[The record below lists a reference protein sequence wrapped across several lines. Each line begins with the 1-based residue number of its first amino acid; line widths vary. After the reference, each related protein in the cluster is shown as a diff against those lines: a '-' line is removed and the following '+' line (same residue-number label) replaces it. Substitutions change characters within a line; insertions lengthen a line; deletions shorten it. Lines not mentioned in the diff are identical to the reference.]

1 MSIQAAACRL
11 SLPPDPGLRIILC
24 HMARRS
30 RSGTERRPRSLARRI
45 LVRLLQGIAL
55 ILIAS
60 ILGTLALRWIPLPT
74 SAVMAERRL
83 DAWWNH
89 RPYRLDYRWVPWIR
103 ISPHAALAVIA
114 AEDQNFTTHHGF
126 DFESIQKALDAHER
140 GRRLR
145 GASTISQ
152 QVAKNVFLW
161 SGRSFVR
168 KALEAYFTAVI
179 ELTWSKR
186 RILEVYLNVAEL
198 GEIISISIG
207 EQKGKGEEA
216 RRHVREDSGQAAGCR
231 AGNGIERAGRPA
243 TRCLPRR
250 RVSPRRLAR
259 EAGIPRPGGG
269 LGRQLGMDLGSRKA
283 HIPERSAIFQEK
295 SNAKARAHR
304 APEDHP
310 ALPGSGN
317 APRFLPSP
325 ALLAD
330 INTEEQAA
338 PRNARIQQP

>member
-1 MSIQAAACRL
+1 MGNMIGNRFSGCGNCSASLGCGRAEMPPKYPRCRVHGAASPKHTSSRL
-11 SLPPDPGLRIILC
+11 Q
-24 HMARRS
+24 
-30 RSGTERRPRSLARRI
+30 PR
-45 LVRLLQGIAL
+45 
-55 ILIAS
+55 
-60 ILGTLALRWIPLPT
+60 
-74 SAVMAERRL
+74 
-83 DAWWNH
+83 
-89 RPYRLDYRWVPWIR
+89 
-103 ISPHAALAVIA
+103 
-114 AEDQNFTTHHGF
+114 
-126 DFESIQKALDAHER
+126 
-140 GRRLR
+140 
-145 GASTISQ
+145 
-152 QVAKNVFLW
+152 
-161 SGRSFVR
+161 
-168 KALEAYFTAVI
+168 
-179 ELTWSKR
+179 
-186 RILEVYLNVAEL
+186 
-198 GEIISISIG
+198 IISISIG

-250 RVSPRRLAR
+250 RASPRRLAR